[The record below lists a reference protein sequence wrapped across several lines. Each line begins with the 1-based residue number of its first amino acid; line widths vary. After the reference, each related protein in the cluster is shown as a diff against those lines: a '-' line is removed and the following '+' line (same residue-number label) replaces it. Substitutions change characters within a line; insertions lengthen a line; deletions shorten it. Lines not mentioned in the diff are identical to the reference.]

1 MKAAK
6 IYITKF
12 ISIVIICSAILSASS
27 NTTTSKKSTEL
38 ELLLFNMGFTSLMMD
53 FEVAQK
59 QNKKRDAKI
68 KKLQTEVANL
78 YKRDAIFKKQQEE
91 IKKLQLNNKG
101 LSQEVK
107 VLNQLLKQ
115 TIDRIVLLELAQ
127 NSQNALKASLESNA
141 TNSVRFDRYEI
152 VTETIPIRD
161 APRLDAKILEYKNS
175 GTILE
180 IEFCTIVGWCKLHNE
195 WSYVLKED
203 LRLILPVEKSF

>member
-1 MKAAK
+1 MNN
-6 IYITKF
+6 F
-12 ISIVIICSAILSASS
+12 LISLFVLFICSTLINAQTNT
-27 NTTTSKKSTEL
+27 NTTKKSTEL

-53 FEVAQK
+53 FEISKK
-59 QNKKRDAKI
+59 QNKARDKKI
-68 KKLQTEVANL
+68 TKLKKDIDNL
-78 YKRDAIFKKQQEE
+78 YKRDVIFKKQQEE
-91 IKKLQLNNKG
+91 IKKLKSSNKA
-101 LSQEVK
+101 LTQEVK

-115 TIDRIVLLELAQ
+115 TIDRVVLLELSSDSQKLMSASSQ
-127 NSQNALKASLESNA
+127 SNSSSFN
-141 TNSVRFDRYEI
+141 VRFDRYEI

-175 GTILE
+175 GSILE